1 MTKRRRFSPD
11 FKAKVALAA
20 IRGEG
25 TTAELAARFS
35 IHPNQISTWK
45 SEAVRSM
52 GTLFDKK
59 GKSEATEVHTHQVKQ
74 LHETIGRL
82 VAERDLLAKAF
93 DR

>member
-1 MTKRRRFSPD
+1 MTKRRRFSSE

-35 IHPNQISTWK
+35 IHPNQILNWK
-45 SEAVRSM
+45 SEAEKSLKV
-52 GTLFDKK
+52 LFDKK
-59 GKSEATEVHTHQVKQ
+59 GTADVTETHNHQVKQ

-82 VAERDLLAKAF
+82 VAERDFLAKAF

>member
-1 MTKRRRFSPD
+1 MTKRRRFSAD

-25 TTAELAARFS
+25 TAAELAARFE

-45 SEAVRSM
+45 SEAIKNM
-52 GTLFDKK
+52 DMLFDKK
-59 GKSEATEVHTHQVKQ
+59 GKADAAEAHTHKVKK

-82 VAERDLLAKAF
+82 VAERDFLAKAF

>member
-1 MTKRRRFSPD
+1 MTKRRRFSAD

-20 IRGEG
+20 IREEG
-25 TTAELAARFS
+25 TMAELAARFS

-45 SEAVRSM
+45 CEAVKSM
-52 GTLFDKK
+52 KVLFDKK
-59 GKSEATEVHTHQVKQ
+59 GQADAAGEHAHQVKQ

-82 VAERDLLAKAF
+82 VAERDFLAKAF